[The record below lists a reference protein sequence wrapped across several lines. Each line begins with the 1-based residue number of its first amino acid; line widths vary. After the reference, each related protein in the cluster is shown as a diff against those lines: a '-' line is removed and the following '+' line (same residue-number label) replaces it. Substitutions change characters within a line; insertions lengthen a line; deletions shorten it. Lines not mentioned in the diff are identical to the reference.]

1 MAEANDIKVVEI
13 PKGIKNTIKGLK
25 RNLCA
30 PGVDLS
36 GIDQLRNFL
45 RLYFLEEKENV
56 SLTLF
61 LDKHAKLISLRNVE
75 HELLNHDEI
84 FGVHEDALK
93 HGAAQVVWAHYY
105 PEGETP
111 KIDEDKGL
119 RRNLERSVYNYE
131 PEVEIREYVVVSG
144 YGYVAFVD
152 AIEVY

>member
-1 MAEANDIKVVEI
+1 MAEANVINVVET

-36 GIDQLRNFL
+36 GIDELRNFL
-45 RLYFLEEKENV
+45 RLYFLEEKKNV

-93 HGAAQVVWAHYY
+93 HGAVQVVWAHYY

-119 RRNLERSVYNYE
+119 RRNLERSIDGYE
-131 PEVEIREYVVVSG
+131 PEVEMREYVVVSG

-152 AIEVY
+152 ATDVY

>member
-1 MAEANDIKVVEI
+1 MAEANDINVVEI

-45 RLYFLEEKENV
+45 RLYFLEEKKNV

-61 LDKHAKLISLRNVE
+61 LNNRATLISLRAVE
-75 HELLNHDEI
+75 HELLDHDKI
-84 FGVHEDALK
+84 FGIHEDAVR
-93 HGAAQVVWAHYY
+93 HGAAQVVWVHYY
-105 PEGETP
+105 PDGETP
-111 KIDEDKGL
+111 KFDDDKKL
-119 RRNLERSVYNYE
+119 RRNLEHSIRDYE
-131 PEVEIREYVVVSG
+131 PEVEMREYVVVSG

-152 AIEVY
+152 AIEVS